1 MYTMIVITFTALQD
15 VWPILL
21 DETVNKQ
28 NYPIYSHNTYR
39 LLTKVL

>member
-1 MYTMIVITFTALQD
+1 MYTMIVIIFTALQN
-15 VWPILL
+15 VWPTPL

-28 NYPIYSHNTYR
+28 NYPIYSLNTYR